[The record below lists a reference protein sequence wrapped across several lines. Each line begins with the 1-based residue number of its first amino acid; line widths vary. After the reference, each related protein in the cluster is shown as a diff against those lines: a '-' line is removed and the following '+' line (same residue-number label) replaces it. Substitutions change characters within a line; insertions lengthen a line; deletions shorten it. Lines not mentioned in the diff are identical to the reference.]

1 MRRICRFGV
10 AFLAFLLLIQPIYI
24 AVTATDDTPLQVEDS
39 TIIGQQMIPWRFVV
53 YDEPNFRAPVRG
65 AFDPQMVNIVRQ
77 QADGWALIR
86 TWRGNVWVYIRDNL
100 RFLTRPMPIFDRIGG
115 PSAGT
120 IAPQVVRILS
130 QDGTWLQISTWLGP
144 RFVNIQG
151 MPAAPTPEPPTEEFI
166 PPPSPGEARPHFIP
180 WRFATYLEP
189 DFRTTV
195 QDFYNPQIVDVVEVR
210 EDGWARIATWRGDR
224 WVYLTDNRLF
234 IDRDVTLHDTR
245 GGPAV
250 GRLSSQVVRIL
261 DQAGD
266 WFQISTWLGPRW
278 IFLGRGPAPTPGTKR
293 IALTFDDGPHPVL
306 TARLLD
312 ALAARGVVATFY
324 VLGSQVSANPQLTAR
339 IVREGHELG
348 NHSYSHPVFTRMGA
362 AGVRTELVRT
372 QDAIRQAT
380 GTVPATLRPP
390 YGAQNAMVRS
400 VAAELG
406 YPLIMWSVDTR
417 DWESRNVNAILS
429 HFVDAQGNIRIRD
442 GDIILMHDVHPTTI
456 DAAIRAVDILL
467 SAGFTFVTV
476 SDLLDS
482 PAGGTVIQRAG
493 LHAGTAA
500 EDIDWYQAYQNPL

>member
-10 AFLAFLLLIQPIYI
+10 AFLAFLLLIQPVYA
-24 AVTATDDTPLQVEDS
+24 AVTANDDTPAQAEDS
-39 TIIGQQMIPWRFVV
+39 TVIGQRMIPWRFVV

-65 AFDPQMVNIVRQ
+65 AFDPQMVNILSQ
-77 QADGWALIR
+77 QNDGWALIR
-86 TWRGNVWVYIRDNL
+86 TWRGNFWAYTRDNL
-100 RFLTRPMPIFDRIGG
+100 RFLTQPMPIFDRIGG
-115 PSAGT
+115 RSAGT
-120 IAPQVVRILS
+120 IPPQLVRILS
-130 QDGTWLQISTWLGP
+130 QEGHWLQISTWLGP
-144 RFVNIQG
+144 RFVNIQN
-151 MPAAPTPEPPTEEFI
+151 MPAMPAPEPPPEAPTP
-166 PPPSPGEARPHFIP
+166 PPPPGQTGPHFIP

-189 DFRTTV
+189 NFRATK
-195 QDFYNPQIVDVVEVR
+195 QDFYNPQSVNIIHMQD
-210 EDGWARIATWRGDR
+210 DGWAQIATWRGNR

-234 IDRDVTLHDTR
+234 IERDVTLHDTP

-261 DQAGD
+261 DQDGE
-266 WFQISTWLGPRW
+266 WFQVSTWLGPRW
-278 IFLGRGPAPTPGTKR
+278 VFLGRGPAPGTKQ

-339 IVREGHELG
+339 IVRDGHELG
-348 NHSYSHPVFTRMGA
+348 NHSYSHPVFTRLSA
-362 AGVRTELVRT
+362 AGVRTELART
-372 QDAIRQAT
+372 RDAIQQAT
-380 GTVPATLRPP
+380 GTLPATLRPP
-390 YGAQNAMVRS
+390 FGAQNAMVRN
-400 VAAELG
+400 VAAEFG

-429 HFVDAQGNIRIRD
+429 HFVDARGNVRIRE
-442 GDIILMHDVHPTTI
+442 GDIILMHDIHPTTI

-467 SAGFTFVTV
+467 AAGFTFVTV

-500 EDIDWYQAYQNPL
+500 EDIDWHAAYQNPL